1 MSRRKGSAGFA
12 PGFTLIE
19 IVVVL
24 TLVALAYTMV
34 PRLIGNGI
42 SGAELRAN
50 ARAVATG
57 LRLTRDA
64 AIRGKHEANLTI
76 DMEARAFTI
85 GDDPQVRKLNE
96 RVELQLFTSQDDLL
110 SDKVGNIRFFADGTS
125 NGGRVT
131 VGANGHKFAIDI
143 DWLTGRVSVSEL
155 AGETRV

>member
-1 MSRRKGSAGFA
+1 MRIGKSSA
-12 PGFTLIE
+12 GFTLIE
-19 IVVVL
+19 VLVVL
-24 TLVALAYTMV
+24 ILVALAYTML
-34 PRLIGNGI
+34 PRLIGNGV

-64 AIRGKHEANLTI
+64 AIRTKREANLTI
-76 DMEARAFTI
+76 DMEARAFTVA
-85 GDDPQVRKLNE
+85 DDPQIRRLNE
-96 RVELQLFTSQDDLL
+96 HVDLQLFTSQADLL

-143 DWLTGRVSVSEL
+143 DWLTGRVSVTEL